1 MNIKFFQKALLPYC
15 ANYKLDNNSL
25 SFEYRN
31 LNDDDTISLNYD
43 LNEVFEEH
51 KEDHSIISLFYN
63 RSAHV
68 IKYPFDFFWINSTK
82 QTYSSKINIRDY
94 GDSNGNYRLM
104 DLYVPS
110 KQKTLDE
117 CTLIV
122 RFYNIDYANQRRIDW
137 SKGVVTHEFY
147 QKRLDVVP
155 PPPQIILNEKNS
167 DVIES
172 DIKSQTDSYIKKLT
186 PELKFYYNS
195 NLIISNSENSFFS
208 DEEVLSYRNEIF
220 PTVEIVGDNTMSVNS
235 EKNYV
240 ISCSDPEIEIYL
252 ETTKGIIN
260 YSRVYSGT
268 SITLSSSNLNVGD
281 EIKLKAGFKYWSG
294 KSEKIINVV

>member
-15 ANYKLDNNSL
+15 ANYKLNGNLL

-31 LNDDDTISLNYD
+31 LKDDDTISLNYD
-43 LNEVFEEH
+43 LNEVFDEH

-63 RSAHV
+63 RSANV

-94 GDSNGNYRLM
+94 GDSNGDYRLM
-104 DLYVPS
+104 DLYVAS
-110 KQKTLDE
+110 RKQTLED

-122 RFYNIDYANQRRIDW
+122 RFYDINYAEQRREELLKKI
-137 SKGVVTHEFY
+137 VMNEFY
-147 QKRLDVVP
+147 
-155 PPPQIILNEKNS
+155 EKNP
-167 DVIES
+167 DVLES
-172 DIKSQTDSYIKKLT
+172 HKKKLT

-195 NLIISNSENSFFS
+195 NLIIPNSEDSFFS
-208 DEEVLSYRNEIF
+208 DQEVLSYRNEIF
-220 PTVEIVGDNTMSVNS
+220 PTLEIVGDDTMSVNS
-235 EKNYV
+235 EKSYL

-268 SITLSSSNLNVGD
+268 SITLSSSNLSVGD

-294 KSEKIINVV
+294 KTEKIINVV

>member
-1 MNIKFFQKALLPYC
+1 MNIKFLQKALLPYC
-15 ANYKLDNNSL
+15 ANYKLTNNSL

-31 LNDDDTISLNYD
+31 LKDDDTISLNYD

-63 RSAHV
+63 RSAHA

-104 DLYVPS
+104 DLYVAS
-110 KQKTLDE
+110 RKQTLDD

-122 RFYNIDYANQRRIDW
+122 RFYDVDYAEQRR
-137 SKGVVTHEFY
+137 KELLEKFVMNEY
-147 QKRLDVVP
+147 Y
-155 PPPQIILNEKNS
+155 EKNP
-167 DVIES
+167 DVLES
-172 DIKSQTDSYIKKLT
+172 HKKKLT

-195 NLIISNSENSFFS
+195 NRIIPDSENSFFS

-281 EIKLKAGFKYWSG
+281 EIKLKSGFKYWSG
-294 KSEKIINVV
+294 KSEKIITIV

>member
-15 ANYKLDNNSL
+15 ANYKLTNNSL
-25 SFEYRN
+25 SVEYRN
-31 LNDDDTISLNYD
+31 LKDDDTISLNYD

-63 RSAHV
+63 RSSYP
-68 IKYPFDFFWINSTK
+68 IKYDFDFIWINSTK
-82 QTYSSKINIRDY
+82 QTYSSKIDIRNY
-94 GDSNGNYRLM
+94 GDSRGDYRLM
-104 DLYVPS
+104 DLYVAS
-110 KQKTLDE
+110 RKQTLDD
-117 CTLIV
+117 CTLMV
-122 RFYNIDYANQRRIDW
+122 RFYDVDYAEQRRKELLEKI
-137 SKGVVTHEFY
+137 VMNEY
-147 QKRLDVVP
+147 Y
-155 PPPQIILNEKNS
+155 EKNP
-167 DVIES
+167 DVLES
-172 DIKSQTDSYIKKLT
+172 HKKKLT

-195 NLIISNSENSFFS
+195 NLIIPNSGNSFFS
-208 DEEVLSYRNEIF
+208 DEEVLSHRNEIF
-220 PTVEIVGDNTMSVNS
+220 PTVEIVGDNTIGVNS

-240 ISCSDPEIEIYL
+240 ISCSDPEIEMYL

-294 KSEKIINVV
+294 KDEKIITVV

>member
-1 MNIKFFQKALLPYC
+1 MNIKFLQKALLPYC
-15 ANYKLDNNSL
+15 TNYKLNGNSL

-31 LNDDDTISLNYD
+31 LKDDDTISLNYD
-43 LNEVFEEH
+43 LNEVFNDH

-63 RSAHV
+63 RSAYT

-94 GDSNGNYRLM
+94 GDSKGDYRLM
-104 DLYVPS
+104 DLYVAS
-110 KQKTLDE
+110 RKQTLDD

-122 RFYNIDYANQRRIDW
+122 RFYDINYAEQRREELL
-137 SKGVVTHEFY
+137 KKVVMNEFY
-147 QKRLDVVP
+147 
-155 PPPQIILNEKNS
+155 EKNP
-167 DVIES
+167 DVLES
-172 DIKSQTDSYIKKLT
+172 HKKKLT
-186 PELKFYYNS
+186 PELKFYHNS
-195 NLIISNSENSFFS
+195 NLIIPDSENSFFS

-220 PTVEIVGDNTMSVNS
+220 PTVEIVGDDTMSVNS

-281 EIKLKAGFKYWSG
+281 EIKLKSGFKYWSG
-294 KSEKIINVV
+294 KSEKIITIV

>member
-1 MNIKFFQKALLPYC
+1 MNIKFLQKTLLPYC
-15 ANYKLDNNSL
+15 ANYKLTDNSL

-31 LNDDDTISLNYD
+31 LKDDDTVSLNYD
-43 LNEVFEEH
+43 LNEVFEQH

-63 RSAHV
+63 RSSYT

-82 QTYSSKINIRDY
+82 QTYSSKINILDY

-104 DLYVPS
+104 DLYISS
-110 KQKTLDE
+110 KQQTLDD

-122 RFYNIDYANQRRIDW
+122 RFYDITYANQRRQ
-137 SKGVVTHEFY
+137 EL
-147 QKRLDVVP
+147 LDSIVM
-155 PPPQIILNEKNS
+155 NEYYEKNP
-167 DVIES
+167 DVLES
-172 DIKSQTDSYIKKLT
+172 HKKKLT
-186 PELKFYYNS
+186 PELKFYHNS
-195 NLIISNSENSFFS
+195 NLIIPDSKNSFFS

-294 KSEKIINVV
+294 KSEKIITIV